1 MIGGLR
7 ELFKEW
13 FPDLKSYAYFIFA
26 VLIAFIYWSVT
37 VSEEK
42 ETKEYPTQI
51 KFINVPE
58 GFSIVGPDAHSKV
71 NVSVAGTE
79 EVLKKISSDDIKIEI
94 DARMF
99 TEGPLVYEITPN
111 VVSLPSSLSFV
122 NVFPKILQLQLDRKI
137 KSSIPLKPQF
147 VGNLKGGKVVISYKI
162 EPQVVDVYGAESLI
176 KNLKHIPTQ
185 PILLSDKDGDFTAS
199 VVPIVDDP
207 EIQVIENPK
216 GYTLTVVTGD
226 KKVQKIVENV
236 KIYVSRLNPSCTAE
250 LNPSQISVMIEGT
263 KSEIE
268 QINSNDIFA
277 QIDVG
282 GLNASE
288 SSYRI
293 KPLIELKSNKNSVT
307 ISSSSPSYVE
317 VLVKEKGK

>member
-7 ELFKEW
+7 ELLKEW

-42 ETKEYPTQI
+42 ETKEYQTEI
-51 KFINVPE
+51 KFVNVPE
-58 GFSIVGPDAHSKV
+58 GFSIVGPDAHAKA
-71 NVSVAGTE
+71 NVSVSGTE
-79 EVLKKISSDDIKIEI
+79 EVLKKVSPDDIKIEI

-99 TEGPLVYEITPN
+99 TEGPLVYEITSN
-111 VVSLPSSLSFV
+111 DISLPSSLSFV
-122 NVFPKILQLQLDRKI
+122 SVFPKILQLQLDRII

-147 VGNLKGGKVVISYKI
+147 VGNIKGGKVVVSYKI
-162 EPQVVDVYGAESLI
+162 EPPNADVYGAESLI
-176 KNLKHIPTQ
+176 KNLKYIPTQ
-185 PILLSDKDGDFTAS
+185 PILLSDKDGDFTIP

-207 EIQVIENPK
+207 EIQVIEKPK
-216 GYTLTVVTGD
+216 GYILTVSTGD
-226 KKVQKIVENV
+226 KKIQKIIENV
-236 KIYVSRLNPSCTAE
+236 KIYVSRLNPNYTAE
-250 LNPSQISVMIEGT
+250 LNPPQISVMIEGI

-268 QINSNDIFA
+268 KIKSDDIFA

-282 GLNASE
+282 GLNSSE
-288 SSYRI
+288 TPYRI
-293 KPLIELKSNKNSVT
+293 KPLIELKSNKNNIV